1 MCSLAYYANLFSC
14 KCAKIKQTK
23 SNQSKNLYRLKC
35 LARKSYNK
43 DQRLSINK
51 MAARHSVKTIHKKA
65 KMVCRLACQLKTKYN
80 KTIKIHTSPYV
91 LNQYHLEH

>member
-43 DQRLSINK
+43 DQR
-51 MAARHSVKTIHKKA
+51 AIH
-65 KMVCRLACQLKTKYN
+65 QQN
-80 KTIKIHTSPYV
+80 GS
-91 LNQYHLEH
+91 

>member
-14 KCAKIKQTK
+14 KCAKIK

-43 DQRLSINK
+43 DQR
-51 MAARHSVKTIHKKA
+51 AIH
-65 KMVCRLACQLKTKYN
+65 QQN
-80 KTIKIHTSPYV
+80 GS
-91 LNQYHLEH
+91 